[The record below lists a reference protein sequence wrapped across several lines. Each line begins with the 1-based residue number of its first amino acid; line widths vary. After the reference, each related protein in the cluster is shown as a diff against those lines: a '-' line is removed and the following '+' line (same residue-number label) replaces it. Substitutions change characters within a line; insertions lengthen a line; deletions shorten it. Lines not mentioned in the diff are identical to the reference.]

1 MEPARAYR
9 SSRAMNMLLLAS
21 LQFKENYISMEIY
34 HLCRVAVAPL
44 RKEPSDRSEI
54 VSQLLFGD
62 RIKLLEKTE
71 KWCKVI
77 TQHDDYEGWMDYK
90 QLKLIS
96 EVAFLDESVY
106 TYLTPIQLDNTLIAS
121 NGTKYYLTPGSTLP
135 NYKEGFCSV
144 GDEKFE
150 VTSMP
155 FVPNKSCFK
164 ENIEKTAKFFEN
176 TSYLWGGRT
185 FFGIDCSGFVQTVYN
200 LNGIQL
206 RRDASQQAEQGE
218 VVDFLASATLGDL
231 AFFDN
236 EEGKITHVGLM
247 LNNHEIIHSA
257 GKVHID
263 PIDNQ
268 GIYSVELGRY
278 THKLR
283 IIKRYI

>member
-1 MEPARAYR
+1 MD
-9 SSRAMNMLLLAS
+9 
-21 LQFKENYISMEIY
+21 IY

-44 RKEPSDRSEI
+44 RNEPSDRSEI

-62 RIKLLEKTE
+62 RVKLLEKQE

-77 TQHDDYEGWMDYK
+77 TLHDDYEGWMDYK
-90 QLKLIS
+90 QLKLIT
-96 EVAFLDESVY
+96 EAQFFDEQS
-106 TYLTPIQLDNTLIAS
+106 YLHVTPIQLDNTIIAS

-135 NYKEGFCSV
+135 NYKDGFCAV

-150 VTSMP
+150 VISTP
-155 FVPNKSCFK
+155 FIPNREGFK
-164 ENIEKTAKFFEN
+164 ENVEKAANFFEN

-185 FFGIDCSGFVQTVYN
+185 FFGIDCSGFVQTVYK

-218 VVDFLASATLGDL
+218 VVDFLAAATLGDL

-236 EEGKITHVGLM
+236 EQGKITHVGLM

-257 GKVHID
+257 GKVHVD
-263 PIDNQ
+263 PIDDQ

-283 IIKRYI
+283 IIKRFI

>member
-1 MEPARAYR
+1 
-9 SSRAMNMLLLAS
+9 
-21 LQFKENYISMEIY
+21 MEIY

-44 RKEPSDRSEI
+44 RNEPSDRSEI

-62 RIKLLEKTE
+62 RVKLLEKTE

-90 QLKLIS
+90 QLKLIT
-96 EVAFLDESVY
+96 ADQFLDEESY
-106 TYLTPIQLDNTLIAS
+106 YYLTPIRLDNTLIAS
-121 NGTKYYLTPGSTLP
+121 NGTKYYLSPGSTLP
-135 NYKEGFCSV
+135 NYKDGYCVV
-144 GDEKFE
+144 GDERFE
-150 VTSMP
+150 VTSEP
-155 FVPNKSCFK
+155 FVPVK
-164 ENIEKTAKFFEN
+164 ENFQENVEKAAKFFEN

-185 FFGIDCSGFVQTVYN
+185 LFGIDCSGFVQTVYK

-206 RRDASQQAEQGE
+206 KRDASQQAEQGE
-218 VVDFLASATLGDL
+218 TVDFLTSATLGDL

-263 PIDNQ
+263 PIDDQ

-283 IIKRYI
+283 IIKRFV

>member
-1 MEPARAYR
+1 ME
-9 SSRAMNMLLLAS
+9 
-21 LQFKENYISMEIY
+21 FY

-44 RKEPSDRSEI
+44 RKEASDRSEI

-62 RIKLLEKTE
+62 RVTLLEKTE

-77 TQHDDYEGWMDYK
+77 TLHDDYEGWMDYK
-90 QLKLIS
+90 QLKVIN
-96 EVAFLDESVY
+96 EAQFLDEKAY
-106 TYLTPIQLDNTLIAS
+106 HYLTPVQLDNTLIAG

-135 NYKEGFCSV
+135 NYKDGFCEV

-150 VTSMP
+150 VTSTP
-155 FVPNKSCFK
+155 FIPNKEDFK
-164 ENIEKTAKFFEN
+164 DNVEKAARFFEN
-176 TSYLWGGRT
+176 TSYLWGGRS
-185 FFGIDCSGFVQTVYN
+185 FFGIDCSGFVQTVYK

-283 IIKRYI
+283 IIKRLV

>member
-1 MEPARAYR
+1 M
-9 SSRAMNMLLLAS
+9 
-21 LQFKENYISMEIY
+21 KIY

-62 RIKLLEKTE
+62 RVKLLEKTE
-71 KWCKVI
+71 KWCKVT

-90 QLKLIS
+90 QLKSIA
-96 EVAFLDESVY
+96 EDQFFDEQNY
-106 TYLTPIQLDNTLIAS
+106 IYLTPVQLDNTLIAS
-121 NGTKYYLTPGSTLP
+121 NGSRYYLTPGSTLP
-135 NYKEGFCSV
+135 NYKDGFCAV

-150 VTSMP
+150 VTAP
-155 FVPNKSCFK
+155 PIVPNKGDFK
-164 ENIEKTAKFFEN
+164 KNIEKTAKFFEN
-176 TSYLWGGRT
+176 TAYLWGGRT
-185 FFGIDCSGFVQTVYN
+185 LFGIDCSGFVQAVYK

-263 PIDNQ
+263 PIDDQ

-283 IIKRYI
+283 IIKRFV